1 MAGGAQAGRV
11 KDALAVLSDMR
22 GADIPPDTQLYNL
35 TLVAATKSGPPRA
48 ALEVYQ
54 QCAPRPPAEALAR
67 GPFASKGGCW
77 GASTNVWC
85 PERHFD
91 CGS

>member
-1 MAGGAQAGRV
+1 MVERAQAGRV
-11 KDALAVLSDMR
+11 KDALAVLGDMR

-54 QCAPRPPAEALAR
+54 QCAPRPCVGELHQR
-67 GPFASKGGCW
+67 
-77 GASTNVWC
+77 
-85 PERHFD
+85 
-91 CGS
+91 